1 MNPSVIVF
9 RTAAV
14 LIALVATSFF
24 SSIGLEL
31 TNEADDVSVGA
42 GFALLGGIAL
52 AWLFFGLR
60 VFKAF
65 EERLNESEEDE

>member
-9 RTAAV
+9 RTALV
-14 LIALVATSFF
+14 LVALAATSFF
-24 SSIGLEL
+24 GSIGLEL

-42 GFALLGGIAL
+42 GFALLGLIGL

-60 VFKAF
+60 VFKLI
-65 EERLNESEEDE
+65 EERSNDS